1 MTDTAIIATLP
12 AFSGDGY
19 GYGGGTVVTF
29 TMAGFSRAIQ
39 FGEDQNSRYLAETV
53 AHRWNAHDEVIR
65 LREASAVMDRM
76 AEALRLA
83 LVEAERIGIDDLAD
97 GFPADVCEQMRG
109 ALIAAGYEVK

>member
-12 AFSGDGY
+12 TFSGDGY
-19 GYGGGTVVTF
+19 EYGGGTVVTF

-76 AEALRLA
+76 AGALRLA
-83 LVEAERIGIDDLAD
+83 LVEAERIGIADLDD
-97 GFPADVCEQMRG
+97 GFHINVYVQMRD
-109 ALIAAGYEVK
+109 ALDAAGYEVK